1 MMTGITEGLTEW
13 GVPKKNVHFEAFGP
27 ATVKEKT
34 PAPTPSQTALLK
46 RLRVTFGRSNK
57 TLQWS
62 PESSSLLD
70 FAEANGI
77 KIDAGCRAGSCGTCL
92 VAVKSGEVDYVV
104 PAEAK
109 PEDRSCLTCICKPR
123 SDLVLDA

>member
-1 MMTGITEGLTEW
+1 MMTGITDGLAEW
-13 GVPKKNVHFEAFGP
+13 GVPQKNVHFEAFGP

-62 PESSSLLD
+62 PESRALLD
-70 FAEANGI
+70 LAEANRI
-77 KIDAGCRAGSCGTCL
+77 KIDAGCRAGSSGTC
-92 VAVKSGEVDYVV
+92 AVGVNSG
-104 PAEAK
+104 
-109 PEDRSCLTCICKPR
+109 
-123 SDLVLDA
+123 